1 MLKVIAVVRRAKRP
15 SQVSRAVA
23 LVAISLLGSRLN
35 ADGLSLIDPN
45 ARAAG
50 MGGAYVAQA
59 SDPTAIFYNPGGLA
73 LLKKKKGL
81 SAGVS
86 LSSIRESSFQGLPSG
101 IGAGTTGTQEK
112 KLTTLPY
119 LFSSAPIG
127 GRVVGGVGAYTAYRA
142 HSEWAEPSL
151 FSGRYLAT
159 ESEIDALDL
168 APTFA
173 IAITPNF
180 GIGGGAI
187 YRRTTLSASRRIG
200 ATLAGNITDVAEIS
214 METDSTS
221 STGWQA
227 GILFRAGEGFAIGV
241 THHSAIRVDF
251 EGAGRLTQ
259 IMTGNAQLDQLIT
272 ATFPFGQD
280 LALSSHFDFPAQTTA
295 GIAVGAGPML
305 FEVDATR
312 ANWKDTTAV
321 GFLFPN
327 NPPLSVTYALALKET
342 TSYRGGIRYRFTTG
356 PQLRLGYAVSKSPQP
371 NGTAGPFLADAN
383 RNTATLGFGL
393 DWLDVAVGWTTFD
406 PRSVTN
412 NVDQF
417 NGNYRGNAWS
427 AAITV
432 TK

>member
-1 MLKVIAVVRRAKRP
+1 MLRLSAF
-15 SQVSRAVA
+15 
-23 LVAISLLGSRLN
+23 VAISLFALRLH
-35 ADGLSLIDPN
+35 ADGLALLDPS

-59 SDPTAIFYNPGGLA
+59 SDPAAIFYNPGGLA
-73 LLKKKKGL
+73 LLEKKKGL

-86 LSSIRESSFQGLPSG
+86 LSSTRQSSFQGLPPG
-101 IGAGTTGTQEK
+101 VGAGTTGKQEN

-119 LFSSAPIG
+119 LFATLPIG
-127 GRVVGGVGAYTAYRA
+127 TRVVGGVGAYPAYRA
-142 HSEWAEPSL
+142 HTEWADPSL

-159 ESEIDALDL
+159 ESQLEALDL
-168 APTFA
+168 APAFA
-173 IAITPNF
+173 VAITPNF

-187 YRRTTLSASRRIG
+187 YRRTTLSATRRIG
-200 ATLAGNITDVAEIS
+200 ATLVGAITDVAEVA
-214 METDSTS
+214 METDATS
-221 STGWQA
+221 STGWHA
-227 GILFRAGEGFAIGV
+227 GILYRAGKSFALGI
-241 THHSAIRVDF
+241 THRSAMNVDF
-251 EGAGRLTQ
+251 DGAGRLTQ
-259 IMTGNAQLDQLIT
+259 IMTGNAQLDQLI
-272 ATFPFGQD
+272 AASFPFNQD

-295 GIAVGAGPML
+295 GIAFGGESLL
-305 FEVDATR
+305 FEIDVVR
-312 ANWKDTTAV
+312 ANWKDTTAA

-327 NPPLSVTYALALKET
+327 DPQLNVVYALSLRET
-342 TSYRGGIRYRFTTG
+342 TSYRGGVRYKFATG
-356 PQLRLGYAVSKSPQP
+356 PQLRAGYAVTKSPQP
-371 NGTAGPFLADAN
+371 DETAGPFLADAN

-393 DWLDVAVGWTTFD
+393 DWLDIAVGWTTFD